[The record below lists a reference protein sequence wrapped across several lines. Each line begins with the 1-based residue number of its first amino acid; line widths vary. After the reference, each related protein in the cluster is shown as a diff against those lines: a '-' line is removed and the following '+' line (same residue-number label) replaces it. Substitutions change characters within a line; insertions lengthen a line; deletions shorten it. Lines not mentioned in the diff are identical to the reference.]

1 MGVQS
6 LLFCLILIFNLFKF
20 LRLPGHL
27 MLDRT
32 LLYGL
37 LRYARVHFSL
47 WLGIEYFSYKELISS
62 IYTNGSQ
69 FCGGFRILERELQSY
84 TGIITSGE
92 PILEVLNGLY
102 F

>member
-1 MGVQS
+1 
-6 LLFCLILIFNLFKF
+6 
-20 LRLPGHL
+20 

-32 LLYGL
+32 PLYGL
-37 LRYARVHFSL
+37 NLGMRRYIFHSSLALNILFTRNFFFDIHIVKFVTLFSS
-47 WLGIEYFSYKELISS
+47 IT

-84 TGIITSGE
+84 TSIINSAV
-92 PILEVLNGLY
+92 PILEVLNGLD